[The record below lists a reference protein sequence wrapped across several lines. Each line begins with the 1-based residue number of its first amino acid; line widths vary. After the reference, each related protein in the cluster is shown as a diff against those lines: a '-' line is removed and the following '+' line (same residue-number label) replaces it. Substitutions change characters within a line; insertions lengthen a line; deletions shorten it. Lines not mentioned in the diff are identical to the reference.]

1 MKVILAMVMSLD
13 GKTTKWDEA
22 GIYNWTSP
30 EDREYFFSLREKNDV
45 IIMGRKTFDAAKSVI
60 KLSPR
65 CLRIVMT
72 RTPQKYSNIAV
83 KEMLE
88 FTDEPSSRLIEKLNK
103 RGDSKVLV
111 VGGEQV
117 NFHFL
122 KEKRIDEIWITIE
135 PLLFGLGNS
144 LVSPSRLNITMELK
158 GVRKLNKN
166 GTLLLKYRVI
176 YNSF

>member
-1 MKVILAMVMSLD
+1 M
-13 GKTTKWDEA
+13 
-22 GIYNWTSP
+22 
-30 EDREYFFSLREKNDV
+30 
-45 IIMGRKTFDAAKSVI
+45 
-60 KLSPR
+60 
-65 CLRIVMT
+65 
-72 RTPQKYSNIAV
+72 
-83 KEMLE
+83 
-88 FTDEPSSRLIEKLNK
+88 
-103 RGDSKVLV
+103 LV

-158 GVRKLNKN
+158 GVRKLNKK